1 MQVSRLLYFQEAGLW
16 VAEVRPSKK
25 QISEVLDWLF
35 PGLNRGC
42 YQYELGSTQIFL
54 TSWHVIAFSQMSS
67 NMVRCSQS
75 RGPPPELKDLH
86 QNWASEAPHLLPVRC
101 QTHKQNKAI
110 FFIKLGCLWYFMTKS
125 RNIKQNQM
133 DELSVAISSKHASF
147 CLLFLS
153 TVQNDIAA
161 GKKELILSSVEGLS
175 SIWGKWHLWD
185 NQNFLICMH
194 K

>member
-1 MQVSRLLYFQEAGLW
+1 MSWAPHRFFWLLDMW
-16 VAEVRPSKK
+16 SH
-25 QISEVLDWLF
+25 
-35 PGLNRGC
+35 
-42 YQYELGSTQIFL
+42 FL
-54 TSWHVIAFSQMSS
+54 KCHRTWYDATSQ
-67 NMVRCSQS
+67 
-75 RGPPPELKDLH
+75 GDLH

-110 FFIKLGCLWYFMTKS
+110 FFIKLGCLRYFMTKS

-133 DELSVAISSKHASF
+133 DELSVAISSKRASF